1 MGRIIAWIFALW
13 VIAGVQWAEAVK
25 VENLYRASFEVEDQ
39 TPERREKL
47 AAAGLAKVI
56 VKVSGSQNLP
66 DPERLNVALAQAN
79 RYLQQFSY
87 ENAEQGYQLN
97 LDYAKGAV
105 DTLLRKLALPIWP
118 DKRPQVLLWL
128 VQDDFQQRQMLNLNE
143 QETLLDAAKTVEADR
158 GLPLSLPLMDLDDR
172 VALPTAAAWS
182 LNEQSL
188 QLASSR
194 YQSDVSLLGRMSITG
209 SGQWLASWLL
219 MDRGKLQLFDG
230 RGANPEEIVANG
242 LNQVADY
249 LASQHAIVASPLA
262 SKPYYMQLDNIGDFQ
277 SYRKVLDYLNGLAM
291 VRHAEPELVLAEQL
305 RLRLFIDGQLQQL
318 VDAIA
323 LDKVLQPNTVVGEAK
338 QQGVMYYQLPQVE
351 NNVLDVLVPM
361 EGTALNEQGELPAE
375 PQAGPLNNGTANE
388 ASGIDASQI
397 PQPPQ

>member
-1 MGRIIAWIFALW
+1 MFALW
-13 VIAGVQWAEAVK
+13 VIAGAQWAEAVK
-25 VENLYRASFEVEDQ
+25 VENLYRASFDVQDQ
-39 TPERREKL
+39 TPERRETL
-47 AAAGLAKVI
+47 AAAGLANVI

-66 DPERLNVALAQAN
+66 EPERLNAALGQAN

-87 ENAEQGYQLN
+87 ENAEDGYQLN

-105 DTLLRKLALPIWP
+105 DTLLRKLSLPIWP

-143 QETLLDAAKTVEADR
+143 QESLLDAARRVETDR

-172 VALPTAAAWS
+172 LALPVAAAWS

-188 QLASSR
+188 QRASSR
-194 YQSDVSLLGRMSITG
+194 YQSDVALLGRMSITG

-230 RGANPEEIVANG
+230 RGANPEDIVVSG

-249 LASQHAIVASPLA
+249 LASQHAIVASPLD
-262 SKPYYMQLDNIGDFQ
+262 SKPYYMQLDNIGHFA

-291 VRHAEPELVLAEQL
+291 VRHAEPERVLGEQL

-323 LDKVLQPNTVVGEAK
+323 LDNVLQPNSAAGDAK
-338 QQGVMYYQLPQVE
+338 QQGVMYYQLPPPE
-351 NNVLDVLVPM
+351 NNVLAPLMPVNDGSLK
-361 EGTALNEQGELPAE
+361 QSGELERGGEERTQSSDAVV
-375 PQAGPLNNGTANE
+375 
-388 ASGIDASQI
+388 IDASQT

>member
-1 MGRIIAWIFALW
+1 MGRIIAWMFALW
-13 VIAGVQWAEAVK
+13 VFAGVQWAEAVK
-25 VENLYRASFEVEDQ
+25 VENLYRASFNVEDQ

-47 AAAGLAKVI
+47 AAEGLLKVL
-56 VKVSGSQNLP
+56 VKVSGSHNLP
-66 DPERLNVALAQAN
+66 DSSQLGVVSRQAN

-87 ENAEQGYQLN
+87 ENADEGYQLN

-105 DTLLRKLALPIWP
+105 DTLLRKLELPIWP
-118 DKRPQVLLWL
+118 DKRPEVLLWL

-143 QETLLDAAKTVEADR
+143 QETLFNAAKIVETDR
-158 GLPLSLPLMDLDDR
+158 GLPLALPLMDLDDR

-188 QLASSR
+188 EQASSR

-262 SKPYYMQLDNIGDFQ
+262 SKPYYMQLDNIADFQ

-291 VRHAEPELVLAEQL
+291 VRYAEPELVLGEQL

-323 LDKVLQPNTVVGEAK
+323 LDKILQANSAVGEAR
-338 QQGVMYYQLPQVE
+338 QQGVMYYQLPQPE
-351 NNVLDVLVPM
+351 NNVLQPLVPIDG
-361 EGTALNEQGELPAE
+361 EPLNEQGGLP
-375 PQAGPLNNGTANE
+375 NGVMEKASDTETTA
-388 ASGIDASQI
+388 IDASQA
-397 PQPPQ
+397 PQPPQLP